1 MKKIILSSIV
11 CLLLAACG
19 GSKQT
24 KETKIVVNMNPQFDK
39 YKEQFIE
46 DLWKVYPGW
55 ASSQGYHKYDSLL
68 IVPTNDAR
76 TKELAFSK
84 ANQDSLK
91 KFHLDGLSDNNKTD
105 YYMIENQ
112 LKSIDWSIN
121 EQRSF
126 EWNPSEYNVS
136 EPFAEML
143 NGNYDSLDVRL
154 RNFYLKMANIP
165 AYYEAAKKNIKN
177 PTLEHTQ
184 LAIEQNLGGIS
195 VFEKDFHEALN
206 KVHFGEHEKQA
217 MEATAKESVKAIK
230 DFADWLKKLD
240 NKTPRSFRLGKD
252 LYAKKFEFDIQSG
265 YTVDQIYE
273 KAIAHKKELHEKMF
287 ELADKLWTKYMSA
300 ASKP

>member
-177 PTLEHTQ
+177 PTVEHTQ
-184 LAIEQNLGGIS
+184 LAIEQNLGGAS
-195 VFEKDFHEALN
+195 VFEKDLHDALDSS
-206 KVHFGEHEKQA
+206 HLSTDEKQQVETRA
-217 MEATAKESVKAIK
+217 AEAVKAIREY
-230 DFADWLKKLD
+230 ADWLKGMK
-240 NKTPRSFRLGKD
+240 NMHPRSFRLGKE
-252 LYAKKFEFDIQSG
+252 LYAKKFE
-265 YTVDQIYE
+265 Y
-273 KAIAHKKELHEKMF
+273 
-287 ELADKLWTKYMSA
+287 
-300 ASKP
+300 